1 MKPKVI
7 NLHIDRLV
15 LDGIGQLNSGQLAL
29 GLEKELHRLI
39 STKGLH
45 ASLRQSASIQQIN
58 AKPISLSNSVRGH
71 RLGQRIANS
80 VYRGMK

>member
-39 STKGLH
+39 STQGLH
-45 ASLRQSASIQQIN
+45 ASLRQSASIQGIK
-58 AKPISLSNSVRGH
+58 AKPVSLGSRVREH
-71 RLGQRIANS
+71 RLGQQIANS